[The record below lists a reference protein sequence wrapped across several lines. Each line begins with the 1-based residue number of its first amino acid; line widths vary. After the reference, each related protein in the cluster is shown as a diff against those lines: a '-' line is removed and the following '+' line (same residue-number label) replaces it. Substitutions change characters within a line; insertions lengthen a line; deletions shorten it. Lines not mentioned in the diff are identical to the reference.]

1 MHYWKTNLWLLLMT
15 MIVLSSC
22 RQNTGNKE
30 VPSAYQ
36 PAPKEELREALIHQN
51 KQLIR
56 EEMEL
61 IDAYT
66 ERNGLDLDTTSTG
79 LRIKIIEKTNGRPA
93 RLMNDVTISYKAELL
108 DGKFCYSSDSSGV
121 LSFTLGQSTQPSGLQ
136 EGLLKMKEGERAI
149 MIVPSFLAYGITG
162 DAICIPGS
170 SSIVYQ
176 LKLEKVSAL

>member
-1 MHYWKTNLWLLLMT
+1 MLQAISPIDGRYEDKT
-15 MIVLSSC
+15 
-22 RQNTGNKE
+22 KE
-30 VPSAYQ
+30 LSAYFS
-36 PAPKEELREALIHQN
+36 EYALIRYRVVVEIQYFIALTQHDIP
-51 KQLIR
+51 QLIAF
-56 EEMEL
+56 
-61 IDAYT
+61 DQ
-66 ERNGLDLDTTSTG
+66 DQVDTLNNIFEHFDMTYAESV
-79 LRIKIIEKTNGRPA
+79 KIIEKTNGRPA